1 MKNILVHNWH
11 FMRFFRIALAL
22 FLFYNAYETHQWF
35 FVVFGVFFLAQAVF
49 NLGCSPNG
57 CNVSYKSNKNE

>member
-1 MKNILVHNWH
+1 MKNILFNNWH

-22 FLFYNAYETHQWF
+22 FLFYNAYITHEWF
-35 FVVFGVFFLAQAVF
+35 FIVFGIFFMIQAVF

-57 CNVSYKSNKNE
+57 CNVSYKSTKNE